1 MRLAML
7 DNRLFVTFPKKKF
20 TYLTIL
26 QQLQKQGFIE
36 SYEERQEL
44 IIVSLKQSYWK
55 SAQLPLHAFSNIELM
70 QCNKYKTSTVRQ
82 IIQFYRTQGQF
93 VQCALST
100 DNGVISGLTA
110 LSIKKGGI
118 PLFKIY

>member
-1 MRLAML
+1 MLTIKKAYAGEFKHFLSILRLAML

-44 IIVSLKQSYWK
+44 IIVSLKQSY
-55 SAQLPLHAFSNIELM
+55 
-70 QCNKYKTSTVRQ
+70 
-82 IIQFYRTQGQF
+82 
-93 VQCALST
+93 
-100 DNGVISGLTA
+100 
-110 LSIKKGGI
+110 
-118 PLFKIY
+118 